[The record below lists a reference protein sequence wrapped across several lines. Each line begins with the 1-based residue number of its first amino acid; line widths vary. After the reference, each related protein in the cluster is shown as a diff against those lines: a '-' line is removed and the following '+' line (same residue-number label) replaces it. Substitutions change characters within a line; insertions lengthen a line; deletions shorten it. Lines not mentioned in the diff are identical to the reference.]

1 MKHINHDYSQIKKTI
16 SKHSIFL
23 IKVWK
28 LQTQTITTKAFTNSM
43 ISIIKQILRMKLL
56 SIYLLVGSFI
66 SYLLDFLDFRILLN
80 TVDKLRKNLYL
91 I

>member
-1 MKHINHDYSQIKKTI
+1 MIIFSNQKKKTI

-28 LQTQTITTKAFTNSM
+28 LQTQTITTKAFTNSIM

-80 TVDKLRKNLYL
+80 TVDKLRRNLYL